1 MTPRSVTL
9 YLQPRTTANYGHCGN
24 SEAMGYKLKV
34 EILQKIGADEGN
46 RTLDIH
52 LGKKLWEILSEVDSY
67 SFSLTIKSLVLIG
80 PKRFY
85 TVFTPYCG
93 KGAATKSKSS
103 LKSEGRP
110 LGGFHDQV

>member
-1 MTPRSVTL
+1 MTLKSVTP
-9 YLQPRTTANYGHCGN
+9 YLQPRKTGIYGHCGN
-24 SEAMGYKLKV
+24 SAAMGSKSKV
-34 EILQKIGADEGN
+34 EILQNPGADEGN

-52 LGKKLWEILSEVDSY
+52 LGKKLWEILSEVDRH
-67 SFSLTIKSLVLIG
+67 SFSLTIKSLVLIEQ
-80 PKRFY
+80 KRFY
-85 TVFTPYCG
+85 TVFTPHCG

>member
-1 MTPRSVTL
+1 MTPRLVASSV
-9 YLQPRTTANYGHCGN
+9 QPRTTAIYGHCGN
-24 SEAMGYKLKV
+24 SAAMGYKSKV
-34 EILQKIGADEGN
+34 EILQNAGADEGN

-52 LGKKLWEILSEVDSY
+52 LGKKLWEILSEVDSH
-67 SFSLTIKSLVLIG
+67 SFSLTIKSLVFIG

-85 TVFTPYCG
+85 TVFTPHCG